1 MANVQNCTEFILVT
15 SVPFVYNNVN
25 TIHVYKA
32 HLIKH
37 NRPANHALV
46 QRLVNYD
53 LP

>member
-1 MANVQNCTEFILVT
+1 MENVQNCTEFILVT

-25 TIHVYKA
+25 TNHVYKA
-32 HLIKH
+32 PLIKH
-37 NRPANHALV
+37 NRTDNNALV